1 MGRSN
6 IRVLGE
12 LLFIAL
18 AITLLALPDSALAQK
33 GKGKKGKGKKADAA
47 ETAAAEKAAQPPPA
61 APVDEA
67 QAKAKE
73 HYTNGKALYEKGN
86 YADAMAEFQT
96 AYDLKPHPSVLKSI
110 GECKVQIGDIPGAI
124 AIYEKYVEDP
134 AATKKDEVSTK
145 IIELKGMMAKVDLSS
160 VPTGAGIT
168 VDGAVTDKVT
178 PTTIELTPGEHTIV
192 LNSDGYEP
200 LEKPLTLA
208 KGEKKQLAIDFAAEG
223 KSTTGEEP
231 ALVDPFADEGGAT
244 PAEGG
249 QIESEKE
256 GPPAAFWIAAAV
268 AGVGLVSGTVFG
280 TMALGDEDDFNQK
293 AKQPNSPGR
302 NSALNDIKDSGER
315 NAIIADVSF
324 GIAAAA
330 AVVGVIILLT
340 DKGDEKAEADTPT
353 ARRVQIVPVATGN
366 AVGMSTAVSF

>member
-12 LLFIAL
+12 LFLVVVS
-18 AITLLALPDSALAQK
+18 ITMLALPDSALAQK

-47 ETAAAEKAAQPPPA
+47 ETAAAEKPAPPPA
-61 APVDEA
+61 APVDGA
-67 QAKAKE
+67 QVKAKE
-73 HYTNGKALYEKGN
+73 HYTAGKALYEKGN

-124 AIYEKYVEDP
+124 VIYEQYVADP

-145 IIELKGMMAKVDLSS
+145 ISELKGMMAKVDLTS

-178 PTTIELTPGEHTIV
+178 PATIELTPGEHTIV
-192 LNSDGYEP
+192 LNADGYEP

-208 KGEKKQLAIDFAAEG
+208 KGESKQVAIDFDKDG
-223 KSTTGEEP
+223 KSTSAEP
-231 ALVDPFADEGGAT
+231 ALVDPFADEGGAV

-249 QIESEKE
+249 EIENEKE
-256 GPPAAFWIAAAV
+256 GPPAGFWVAAAV
-268 AGVGLVSGTVFG
+268 AGVGLVCGTVFG

-293 AKQPNSPGR
+293 KKSDPS
-302 NSALNDIKDSGER
+302 SNDLKGIRDSGER

-324 GIAAAA
+324 GVAAAA

-340 DKGDEKAEADTPT
+340 DKKGDEKAEADAAAT
-353 ARRVQIVPVATGN
+353 ARRVQVVPVATGN
-366 AVGMSTAVSF
+366 AVGLSTAVSF

>member
-6 IRVLGE
+6 TRFLGGLALTA
-12 LLFIAL
+12 LL
-18 AITLLALPDSALAQK
+18 ITLLALPDASWAQK
-33 GKGKKGKGKKADAA
+33 GKGKGKGKAKKAEAA
-47 ETAAAEKAAQPPPA
+47 ETTAPPPVA
-61 APVDEA
+61 AVDDA
-67 QAKAKE
+67 QVKAKE
-73 HYTNGKALYEKGN
+73 HYTKGKALYDKGS
-86 YADAMAEFQT
+86 YADAMAEFQM

-110 GECKVQIGDIPGAI
+110 GECKVQINDIPGAI
-124 AIYEKYVEDP
+124 AVFERYLEDP
-134 AATKKDEVSTK
+134 AATKRDEVNAK
-145 IIELKGMMAKVDLSS
+145 IVEIKAMMAMVDLSS

-178 PTTIELTPGEHTIV
+178 PVTLNLTPGDHTIV
-192 LNSDGYEP
+192 LNADGYEP

-208 KGEKKQLAIDFAAEG
+208 KGEKKQVAIDFAKEG

-231 ALVDPFADEGGAT
+231 ALVDPFADEGGAV

-249 QIESEKE
+249 EVENEKE

-293 AKQPNSPGR
+293 KK
-302 NSALNDIKDSGER
+302 SAATGDVTGDLNDIKDSGER

-324 GIAAAA
+324 GVAAAA

-340 DKGDEKAEADTPT
+340 DKRGEKAEADTAT
-353 ARRVQIVPVATGN
+353 ARRVQVVPVASGN

>member
-6 IRVLGE
+6 SRFLGG
-12 LLFIAL
+12 LLCVAL
-18 AITLLALPDSALAQK
+18 SIGLLALPGSALAQK
-33 GKGKKGKGKKADAA
+33 GKSKGKGKKADAA
-47 ETAAAEKAAQPPPA
+47 EAAAPA
-61 APVDEA
+61 PAVDEA
-67 QAKAKE
+67 QVKAKE
-73 HYTNGKALYEKGN
+73 HYTNGKALYEKGS

-110 GECKVQIGDIPGAI
+110 GECQVQIGDIPGAV
-124 AIYEKYVEDP
+124 ATFEKYLADP
-134 AATKKDEVSTK
+134 AASKKDEVQAK
-145 IIELKGMMAKVDLSS
+145 IVEIKAMMARVDISS

-178 PTTIELTPGEHTIV
+178 PATIELTPGEHTIV
-192 LNSDGYEP
+192 LNAEGYSP
-200 LEKPLTLA
+200 LEQPLTFA
-208 KGEKKQLAIDFAAEG
+208 KGEKKQLQVDFDKEG
-223 KSTTGEEP
+223 VSTAEP
-231 ALVDPFADEGGAT
+231 ALVDPFADEGGAV

-249 QIESEKE
+249 EIENETE

-293 AKQPNSPGR
+293 KKSGSR
-302 NSALNDIKDSGER
+302 EGLNDAKDSGER

-324 GIAAAA
+324 GVAAAA

-340 DKGDEKAEADTPT
+340 DKGDESAEAGTPT
-353 ARRVQIVPVATGN
+353 ARRVQVVPVATGN

>member
-6 IRVLGE
+6 TRFLGGLFLTA
-12 LLFIAL
+12 LL
-18 AITLLALPDSALAQK
+18 ITLLALPDASEAQK
-33 GKGKKGKGKKADAA
+33 GKGKGKGKKADAA
-47 ETAAAEKAAQPPPA
+47 ETAPAPPA
-61 APVDEA
+61 APADDA

-73 HYTNGKALYEKGN
+73 HYTNGKALYEKGS
-86 YADAMAEFQT
+86 YADAMVEFQT
-96 AYDLKPHPSVLKSI
+96 AYDIKPHPSVLKSI
-110 GECKVQIGDIPGAI
+110 GECKVQINDLPGAI
-124 AIYEKYVEDP
+124 AVFEKYVADP
-134 AATKKDEVSTK
+134 AATKKDEVAAK
-145 IIELKGMMAKVDLSS
+145 ITELKAMMAKLDLSS

-168 VDGAVTDKVT
+168 IDGAVTDKVT
-178 PTTIELTPGEHTIV
+178 PATLDLTPGEHTLV
-192 LNSDGYEP
+192 LNAEGFEP

-208 KGEKKQLAIDFAAEG
+208 KGEKKSLAIDFDKEGRSTAAG
-223 KSTTGEEP
+223 AEP
-231 ALVDPFADEGGAT
+231 ALVDPFADEGAV

-249 QIESEKE
+249 EIEDEKE

-293 AKQPNSPGR
+293 AKST
-302 NSALNDIKDSGER
+302 SATEGDLQDIKDSGER

-324 GIAAAA
+324 GVAAAA

-340 DKGDEKAEADTPT
+340 DRKKGERAEADTAK
-353 ARRVQIVPVATGN
+353 ARVNVVPVASGN

>member
-12 LLFIAL
+12 LFLVAFT
-18 AITLLALPDSALAQK
+18 ITMLALPDSALAQK

-47 ETAAAEKAAQPPPA
+47 ETAAKETPPPA
-61 APVDEA
+61 APVDDA
-67 QAKAKE
+67 QVKAKE
-73 HYTNGKALYEKGN
+73 HYTAGKALYEQGK

-124 AIYEKYVEDP
+124 AIYEKYLEDP
-134 AATKKDEVSTK
+134 AATKKDEVSAK
-145 IIELKGMMAKVDLSS
+145 IVEIKGMMAKVDLSS

-168 VDGAVTDKVT
+168 VDGAITDKVT
-178 PTTIELTPGEHTIV
+178 PTTLELTPGEHTIV
-192 LNSDGYEP
+192 LNADGYEP

-208 KGEKKQLAIDFAAEG
+208 KGETQQVMIDFDKDG
-223 KSTTGEEP
+223 KSTSEEP
-231 ALVDPFADEGGAT
+231 ALVDPFADEGGAV

-249 QIESEKE
+249 EIENEKE
-256 GPPAAFWIAAAV
+256 GPPAGFWVAAAV
-268 AGVGLVSGTVFG
+268 AGVGLVCGTVFG

-293 AKQPNSPGR
+293 KKSDPTSNE
-302 NSALNDIKDSGER
+302 LKDIKDSGER

-324 GIAAAA
+324 GVAAAA

-340 DKGDEKAEADTPT
+340 DKKGDEKAEADAAT
-353 ARRVQIVPVATGN
+353 ARRVQVVPVATGN
-366 AVGMSTAVSF
+366 AVGLSTAVSF

>member
-12 LLFIAL
+12 LLLVAFV
-18 AITLLALPDSALAQK
+18 ITLLAIPDPALAQK
-33 GKGKKGKGKKADAA
+33 KGKGKKGKKADAA
-47 ETAAAEKAAQPPPA
+47 ETAATEAPPATPPA
-61 APVDEA
+61 APPADAA
-67 QAKAKE
+67 QSKAKE

-86 YADAMAEFQT
+86 YADAMVEFQT
-96 AYDLKPHPSVLKSI
+96 AYDLKPHPSVLKSV

-124 AIYEKYVEDP
+124 VIFEKYLEDP
-134 AATKKDEVSTK
+134 AATKKDEVQAK
-145 IIELKGMMAKVDLSS
+145 IVEIKAMMAKVDLSS
-160 VPTGAGIT
+160 IPTGAGIT
-168 VDGAVTDKVT
+168 VDGAITDKVT
-178 PTTIELTPGEHTIV
+178 PMTLELTPGEHTIV
-192 LNSDGYEP
+192 LNTEGYEP

-208 KGEKKQLAIDFAAEG
+208 KGEKKQIAVDFAVEG
-223 KSTTGEEP
+223 KSTSAEEP
-231 ALVDPFADEGGAT
+231 ALVDPFAEEGGEAIG
-244 PAEGG
+244 AEGG
-249 QIESEKE
+249 EIENEKE

-293 AKQPNSPGR
+293 KKSASPDTGD
-302 NSALNDIKDSGER
+302 LNDIKDSGER

-340 DKGDEKAEADTPT
+340 DKGDEKVEEGT
-353 ARRVQIVPVATGN
+353 AKRRVNVVPVATGN